1 MDSEKGVVVVA
12 GATGRTGR
20 RVVEELVERGF
31 SVKAMVRSAS
41 GAAWLKGEGVEV
53 VEGDIT
59 SVSSLENV
67 VEGAQFVISALGSKK
82 PFSKRENSKVD
93 NLGNQNL
100 AKAAKAKGIRH
111 FVLVSSIGVG
121 DSKNA
126 LNVLFRLLM
135 GPVLRMKA
143 PSEDFVRTCDLSY
156 TIIRPGGLRDTEI
169 SGEIAFGEGGK
180 ISGSVSRRQVAQV
193 CVDALT
199 KPSMKNRTLE
209 VVDASTV
216 KEELRP
222 FLVTI
227 K

>member
-1 MDSEKGVVVVA
+1 MGSEKGMVVVA

-20 RVVEELVERGF
+20 LIVEELAKKGF
-31 SVKAMVRSAS
+31 SVRAIVRSAARAS
-41 GAAWLKGEGVEV
+41 WLNQEGVAV

-59 SVSSLENV
+59 SVTSLERIM
-67 VEGAQFVISALGSKK
+67 EGAHFVISALGSKK
-82 PFSKRENSKVD
+82 PFSKRENNKVD

-100 AKAAKAKGIRH
+100 ARAAKAKGIRH
-111 FVLVSSIGVG
+111 LVVVSSIGVG
-121 DSKNA
+121 DSKYA

-135 GPVLRMKA
+135 GPVLRMKGR
-143 PSEDFVRTCDLSY
+143 SEEFIRTCDLSY

-180 ISGSVSRRQVAQV
+180 ISGSLSRKQVAQV

-199 KPSMKNRTLE
+199 NPAMKNRTLE

-222 FLVTI
+222 FLITI